1 MLEKEKFEFGV
12 GGGSIWVTPRI
23 LCLPQSNLDFG
34 FGSWTCFLFVF
45 SLTRHVLLRVK
56 LEYLKLY
63 KFATPG
69 LFLQCIC

>member
-34 FGSWTCFLFVF
+34 LGLGPVF
-45 SLTRHVLLRVK
+45 SLYFH
-56 LEYLKLY
+56 
-63 KFATPG
+63 
-69 LFLQCIC
+69 